1 MADTA
6 DKMGPDYAPLAA
18 VMRGRANCSTLRK
31 CHLLLL
37 ARDWGYTS
45 CLWQR
50 RRPGTYAPAAAV
62 VAATTSA
69 PKAATAGVKRKKAAP
84 ATPTPTPSRS
94 FEDDAQLLPPVYS
107 EVVPLATGHQM
118 VPTLLMAQVLPR
130 QDVRALRDYARVNL
144 MPLAADAATK
154 FSGPLAL
161 RAIAQ
166 AGGARFVTAKLV
178 EELSFAAAATTAVTG
193 VLVHAHQDASAWHS
207 RAVASVAASG
217 AGMAWQP
224 AWRALAGKELECERI
239 ARLLQSHMSKGAC
252 FSRSRVEMA
261 LRASSPDAP
270 EALDNIET
278 AWIEEMYAGQQSG
291 LEFLVKAL
299 ACLSEL
305 KLAPLDECLQGSV
318 IMLEAMAQLTRS
330 SAAHMTRRAEG
341 CKLYIRAAHQES
353 TAPPLY
359 RYFGR
364 E

>member
-193 VLVHAHQDASAWHS
+193 VLVRMHQDASAWHS

-305 KLAPLDECLQGSV
+305 KLAPLDECLQGSA